1 MQDFNEYSN
10 NKNDRQSND
19 IFDTVN
25 RMAKQYDGKSQGE
38 LLKAIRDKAKE
49 GKKNGTL
56 TNAQIDAFARMLA
69 PVLDEKQKKILLK
82 VVEDLKKI

>member
-10 NKNDRQSND
+10 NKNDRQNND